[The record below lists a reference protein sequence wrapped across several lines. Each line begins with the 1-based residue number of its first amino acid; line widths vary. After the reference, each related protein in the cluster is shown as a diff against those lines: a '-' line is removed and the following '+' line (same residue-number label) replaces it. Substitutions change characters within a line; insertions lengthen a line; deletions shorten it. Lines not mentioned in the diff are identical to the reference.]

1 MTRIGTAALLSVLS
15 KQPPPFPMRL
25 LTLINALI
33 HFKGFVFNNAFLTD
47 RNQTLVLA
55 IRPHKRNSPACSGC
69 SCKGSVYDHLSPR
82 LYQHVPLWGLKVYF
96 EYVMRRVDCKHCGV
110 CVEQVPWAHGKQRM
124 TNDFQHFLST
134 WARRLTWGEV
144 ATFFTV
150 HRAVRSTVEWGL
162 KHRELDG
169 ITAIG
174 VDEIQIGK
182 GHHYMTLVY
191 QIDKGA
197 RRLLA
202 VRPGREIKT
211 LICCLRELGPTV
223 RTSIQFVCSDMW
235 KAYLTVIARRLP
247 QALNVLDKFH
257 IVAKLH
263 EAVDQVRREE
273 TAQMAKDGYEPILK
287 NSRYCLLKRPENLTP
302 KQELKLSEVL
312 QYKLKSVRAHQ
323 LKESFRALWDYDS
336 IRWARWYWKKWSAR
350 AMRSKLE
357 PIKKFVRTIRNH
369 EELIFNYW
377 AAKKEFTSGVVEGL
391 NRKVNV
397 VTRKAYGFRSEEV
410 YRIALFHTLGKLPEP
425 PTTHKFC

>member
-1 MTRIGTAALLSVLS
+1 
-15 KQPPPFPMRL
+15 MRL
-25 LTLINALI
+25 LTLVNSVM
-33 HFKGFVFNNAFLTD
+33 HFKGFVFDDAFLSD
-47 RNQTLVLA
+47 HNQSLVLG
-55 IRPHKRNSPACSGC
+55 IRPHKRSRPVCSGC
-69 SCKGSVYDHLSPR
+69 SHKGAVYDHLKPR
-82 LYQHVPLWGLKVYF
+82 LFSHVPLWGIAVMF
-96 EYVMRRVDCKHCGV
+96 EYIMRRVDCPRCGIT
-110 CVEQVPWAHGKQRM
+110 VERVPWADGKQRI
-124 TNDFQHFLST
+124 TNDYRHFLSV
-134 WARRLTWGEV
+134 WARRLSWSEV
-144 ATFFTV
+144 ATCFNTSWNTV
-150 HRAVRSTVEWGL
+150 YRAVRATVDWGL
-162 KHRELDG
+162 KHRSLSG
-169 ITAIG
+169 VSAIG

-211 LICCLRELGPTV
+211 LVLCLRELGPQV

-263 EAVDQVRREE
+263 DAVDQVRREE
-273 TAQMAKDGYEPILK
+273 TTRMAKEGYEPILK
-287 NSRYCLLKRPENLTP
+287 KSRYCLLKRPENLTP
-302 KQELKLSEVL
+302 NQELKLDEVL
-312 QYKLKSVRAHQ
+312 QYNLKSVRAYQ
-323 LKESFRALWDYDS
+323 LKESFRAIWKYETV
-336 IRWARWYWKKWSAR
+336 RWARWYWKKWSTR

-377 AAKKEFTSGVVEGL
+377 EAKKEFTSGVVEGL
-391 NRKVNV
+391 NRKVNL

-410 YRIALFHTLGKLPEP
+410 YRIALFHTLGDLPEP
-425 PTTHKFC
+425 KSTHRFC

>member
-1 MTRIGTAALLSVLS
+1 
-15 KQPPPFPMRL
+15 MRF
-25 LTLINALI
+25 LTFINSI
-33 HFKGFVFNNAFLTD
+33 MRFKGFVFDKVFFTD
-47 RNQTLVLA
+47 NNQTLVLG
-55 IRPHKRNSPACSGC
+55 IRPDKRNRPVCSGC
-69 SCKGSVYDHLSPR
+69 SCKGPVYDHLKPR
-82 LYQHVPLWGLKVYF
+82 LFTHVPLWGIVVLF
-96 EYVMRRVDCKHCGV
+96 EYIMRRVDCSLCGV
-110 CVEQVPWAHGKQRM
+110 TVERVPWADGKHRL
-124 TNDFQHFLST
+124 TNDFRHFLSS
-134 WARRLTWGEV
+134 WARRLPWAEV
-144 ATFFTV
+144 AYCFRTSWNTV
-150 HRAVRSTVEWGL
+150 YRAVGATVEWGL
-162 KHRELDG
+162 KHRVLSG

-182 GHHYMTLVY
+182 GHRYMTLVY

-202 VRPGREIKT
+202 VKPGREIRT
-211 LICCLRELGPTV
+211 LILCLRELGPKA

-247 QALNVLDKFH
+247 HALNVLDKFH

-263 EAVDQVRREE
+263 DAVDQVRREE
-273 TAQMAKDGYEPILK
+273 TTQMAKDGYEPILK
-287 NSRYCLLKRPENLTP
+287 KSRYCLLKRPENLTP
-302 KQELKLSEVL
+302 KQELKLAEVL
-312 QYKLKSVRAHQ
+312 QYKLKSVRAYQ

-369 EELIFNYW
+369 EDLIFNYW

-410 YRIALFHTLGKLPEP
+410 YRIALFHTLGDLPEP
-425 PTTHKFC
+425 PTTHRFC